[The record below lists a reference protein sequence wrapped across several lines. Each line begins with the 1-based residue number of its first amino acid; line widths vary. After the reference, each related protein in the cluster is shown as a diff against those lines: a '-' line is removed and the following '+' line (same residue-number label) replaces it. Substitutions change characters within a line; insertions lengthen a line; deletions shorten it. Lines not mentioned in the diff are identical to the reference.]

1 MSKSATPTDAMRLVR
16 FGNETP
22 PVRRI
27 PNALARRFFQ
37 ICTTATAESVADADL
52 APLEFAVMAYV
63 SRDADEPDLD
73 QSRLAER
80 LGIDRNNV
88 GLLLERLETKG
99 LLERRVNG
107 RDRRARMVRLTA
119 RGERLWQ
126 RLAPIA
132 AAGQQRILAVL
143 APADREKLLDLLVQV
158 IEGNR
163 AMARPGTGRRKRRV
177 NGKPSGGN
185 DAAHAPRPV

>member
-1 MSKSATPTDAMRLVR
+1 MSKSASPTDAMRLVR
-16 FGNETP
+16 FGNKTP

-73 QSRLAER
+73 QSRLAGR

-107 RDRRARMVRLTA
+107 RDRRARMMRLTA

-132 AAGQQRILAVL
+132 AAGQRRILAVL
-143 APADREKLLDLLVQV
+143 APADRERLLDLLVQV

-177 NGKPSGGN
+177 NGKPAGGN
-185 DAAHAPRPV
+185 DAAHAPRPA

>member
-1 MSKSATPTDAMRLVR
+1 MRLVR
-16 FGNETP
+16 FGNKTP

-73 QSRLAER
+73 QSRLAGR

-107 RDRRARMVRLTA
+107 RDRRARMMRLTA

-132 AAGQQRILAVL
+132 AAGQRRILAVL
-143 APADREKLLDLLVQV
+143 APADRERLLDLLVQV

-177 NGKPSGGN
+177 NGKPAGGN
-185 DAAHAPRPV
+185 DAAHAPRPA